1 MKTMFTGKI
10 CEQNNIWSVYK
21 GFLSCIG
28 GGGGFTL
35 LSFFLFTPAK
45 NMKLSHGELHKTDE
59 SFPVLYS

>member
-1 MKTMFTGKI
+1 VNKITFGVFTRA
-10 CEQNNIWSVYK
+10 S
-21 GFLSCIG
+21 FHAL
-28 GGGGFTL
+28 GGGGFAL